1 MARWKASPDEGLIH
15 LVDHDPASL
24 LFLFEELTRAGYRV
38 NASSDSRK
46 ALDFIR
52 VRKPEIVLCNL
63 HMPEVDGLE
72 ILAEARRTS
81 PWTRVIL
88 MSSCG
93 DWAVYEE
100 VRRRGAFDLVPRPV
114 AGSVL
119 RKVLERI
126 WVRRNNAAGHPD
138 PLTQAPEGFGR
149 KTG

>member
-1 MARWKASPDEGLIH
+1 MTRREDSFAEGLIH

-24 LFLFEELTRAGYRV
+24 LFLFDELTRSGYRV
-38 NASSDSRK
+38 NASSSSRK
-46 ALDFIR
+46 ALNFIR
-52 VRKPEIVLCNL
+52 ERKPEIVLCNL
-63 HMPEVDGLE
+63 HMPELDGLE
-72 ILAEARRTS
+72 LLAEVRRTS

-100 VRRRGAFDLVPRPV
+100 VRRCGAFDLLPKPV
-114 AGSVL
+114 AASVL

-126 WVRRNNAAGHPD
+126 WVRRKDAVASPA
-138 PLTQAPEGFGR
+138 PLHQAPEGFGR

>member
-1 MARWKASPDEGLIH
+1 MTTCKASPDEGLIH

-24 LFLFEELTRAGYRV
+24 LFLFDELTRAGYRV
-38 NASSDSRK
+38 NASSSSRK
-46 ALDFIR
+46 ALDYIR
-52 VRKPEIVLCNL
+52 ERKPEIVLCNL
-63 HMPEVDGLE
+63 HMPEIDGLE
-72 ILAEARRTS
+72 LLAEVKRTS

-100 VRRRGAFDLVPRPV
+100 VRRRGAFDLLPKPV

-119 RKVLERI
+119 RKVLERV
-126 WVRRNNAAGHPD
+126 WVRRKPAVNHPE
-138 PLTQAPEGFGR
+138 PLPQAREGLGR